1 MYDIYVK
8 EIKLTDDEVTLLKE
22 ALETRQD
29 KCVSVGES
37 VTIETLLEKLD

>member
-1 MYDIYVK
+1 VYDIYVK
-8 EIKLTDDEVTLLKE
+8 DVKLTDDEATILKE